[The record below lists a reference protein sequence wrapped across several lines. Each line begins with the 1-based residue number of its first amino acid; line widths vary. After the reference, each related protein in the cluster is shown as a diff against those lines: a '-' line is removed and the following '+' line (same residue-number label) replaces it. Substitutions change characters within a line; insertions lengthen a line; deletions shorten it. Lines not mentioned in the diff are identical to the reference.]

1 VWSTRVR
8 SRPKAQLTKFT
19 SEPAEGLSKPRC
31 AFAGERWFGIQA
43 RQDVKLSNSAR
54 SLDKEIRLIKTEDR
68 LLRNLKAEKLEG
80 HLSERLVE
88 MGSRRPGPNTLL
100 CLDLS
105 DVRKEYAEKMEY
117 LDQVWDG
124 SKGEVHSGYWLVTV
138 TAA

>member
-1 VWSTRVR
+1 
-8 SRPKAQLTKFT
+8 
-19 SEPAEGLSKPRC
+19 
-31 AFAGERWFGIQA
+31 
-43 RQDVKLSNSAR
+43 VKLSNSAR